1 MISNGII
8 NRDIAT
14 LATKFPNLAFSLG
27 EFNWFG
33 SFTTHYK
40 SFSFWQQLGINGFMI
55 AAIAILE
62 TMISAKIADKMT
74 NTKFDQQQ
82 ETL

>member
-8 NRDIAT
+8 NWDIAT

-27 EFNWFG
+27 EFNWIG
-33 SFTTHYK
+33 SFTAHYK

-74 NTKFDQQQ
+74 GTRFDQHQ
-82 ETL
+82 ETM